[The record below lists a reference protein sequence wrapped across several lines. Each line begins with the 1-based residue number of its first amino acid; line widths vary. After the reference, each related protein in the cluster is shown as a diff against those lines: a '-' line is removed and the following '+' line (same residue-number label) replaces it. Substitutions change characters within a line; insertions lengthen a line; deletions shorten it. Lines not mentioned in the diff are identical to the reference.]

1 MADSGTRAKV
11 TDLYS
16 AYQRRDF
23 ERVAALIHDDIDW
36 LIYGPGQVFPF
47 VGLKRGKAAVLAGL
61 LEIAKHYAI
70 DHYDPEIVVVDG
82 DQAAVL
88 INASFVQRS
97 SQRVL
102 RVRLASFQR
111 YRDGRLILFREFF
124 DSYDAVEQ
132 AIGRELQL

>member
-1 MADSGTRAKV
+1 V
-11 TDLYS
+11 
-16 AYQRRDF
+16 
-23 ERVAALIHDDIDW
+23 
-36 LIYGPGQVFPF
+36 
-47 VGLKRGKAAVLAGL
+47 AVLAGL
-61 LEIAKHYAI
+61 AEIAKHYAV

-97 SQRVL
+97 SQRIL

-132 AIGRELQL
+132 AIGRELEL